1 MKLAFIIPADFFIF
15 LWAISSVVITYFVYK
30 LFLSKLL
37 IKAGVSNTK
46 VQIAIS
52 LFLSIVIAFIIVS
65 FMLKLTQ

>member
-1 MKLAFIIPADFFIF
+1 MKLAFIIPPDFFLF
-15 LWAISSVVITYFVYK
+15 LWGISSVVTTYFVYK

-37 IKAGVSNTK
+37 LKIGVSNTK

-52 LFLSIVIAFIIVS
+52 LFLSIVIAFIMVS